1 MPESAVDAVQLA
13 IFAKAPIA
21 GYAKTR
27 LIPNLGAEGAAELQ
41 AYLFRRTMRT
51 ALASP
56 LRPITLWCAPDC
68 DHPIFRSARQE
79 YGFTTHVQAGDDLGE
94 RMFGAFEQLT
104 RRSPALLIGTD
115 CPILS
120 ADHLIQC
127 AASLVGGVDAAFI
140 PAEDGGY
147 ALIGLRKPVWRLF
160 EDMPWGTADV
170 MRLTRDRL
178 REEHLSAFETD
189 QLWDIDTPA
198 DYYRAK
204 SAGLLGTPAS

>member
-1 MPESAVDAVQLA
+1 MPESTADAVQLA
-13 IFAKAPIA
+13 IFAKAPIP

-27 LIPNLGAEGAAELQ
+27 LIPSLGAEGAAELQ
-41 AYLFRRTMRT
+41 AYLFQRTMQT

-68 DHPIFRSARQE
+68 AHPIFQSARQE
-79 YGFTTHVQAGDDLGE
+79 HGFATHVQAGKDLGE
-94 RMFGAFEQLT
+94 RMFGAFELLT
-104 RRSPALLIGTD
+104 RRSPTLLIGTD

-120 ADHLIQC
+120 ADHLMLC
-127 AASLVGGVDAAFI
+127 AAALADDADAAFI

-147 ALIGLRKPVWRLF
+147 ALIGLRQPVWRLF
-160 EDMPWGTADV
+160 EGMPWGTSDV

-178 REEHLSAFETD
+178 REEHLSVFETD

-204 SAGLLGTPAS
+204 SAALLSDPAA

>member
-1 MPESAVDAVQLA
+1 MPESTADVVQLA

-27 LIPNLGAEGAAELQ
+27 LIPSLGPEGAAALQ
-41 AYLFRRTMRT
+41 AYLIQRTIRT
-51 ALASP
+51 ALTSP
-56 LRPITLWCAPDC
+56 LRPTTLWCAPDC
-68 DHPIFRSARQE
+68 DHPIFRSATQE
-79 YGFTTHVQAGDDLGE
+79 HGFATHVQVGDDLGE
-94 RMFGAFEQLT
+94 RMFGAFELLT
-104 RRSPALLIGTD
+104 PRSPVLLIGTD

-120 ADHLIQC
+120 AYHLMRC
-127 AASLVGGVDAAFI
+127 AAALVGGADAAFI

-147 ALIGLRKPVWRLF
+147 ALIGLRQPVWRLF
-160 EDMPWGTADV
+160 DGMPWGTGDV

-198 DYYRAK
+198 DYYPAK